1 MNFLYIVWVSLSLA
15 MLSMLAPLIITTLS
29 ALHCCSCCTPY
40 INGSTVSVESNYKSV
55 EWKFNNSYICSSGDV
70 YDTFNATFTCENS
83 TLTGNYSGID
93 VLHIEC
99 KMHNGSSLS
108 AIVNFTTHAPPTTM
122 FVTTQTSR
130 LIPSTKR
137 TYYSLLAAFIIVPV
151 ALVLIHYADF
161 S

>member
-1 MNFLYIVWVSLSLA
+1 
-15 MLSMLAPLIITTLS
+15 MLSMLTPLIVIALS
-29 ALHCCSCCTPY
+29 ALYYCSCCTPY

-93 VLHIEC
+93 VLQIEC
-99 KMHNGSSLS
+99 KMYNGSSLS
-108 AIVNFTTHAPPTTM
+108 AIVNFTTQGPPTTV

-137 TYYSLLAAFIIVPV
+137 TYYSLFVAFTIVPV
-151 ALVLIHYADF
+151 VLVLIHYADF